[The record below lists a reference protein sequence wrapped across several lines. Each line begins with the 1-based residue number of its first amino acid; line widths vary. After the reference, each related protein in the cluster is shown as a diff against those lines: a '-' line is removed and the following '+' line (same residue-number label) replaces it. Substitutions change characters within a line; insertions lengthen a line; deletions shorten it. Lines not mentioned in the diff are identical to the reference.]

1 MVRPEVNLIQPEVIG
16 FYRKLY
22 SKKFLN
28 GSFLRLVTTHFNCR
42 LNDGLSPAG
51 HLKSQV
57 FPVQA
62 TVTPSLMFNAL
73 LFFGSPEFKII
84 IRHFTGQIGVK

>member
-1 MVRPEVNLIQPEVIG
+1 MLTGNDLAI
-16 FYRKLY
+16 
-22 SKKFLN
+22 SN
-28 GSFLRLVTTHFNCR
+28 NSFLRLVTTHFSCR
-42 LNDGLSPAG
+42 LNDGFNPAG

-73 LFFGSPEFKII
+73 LFFGSPRKIFSFEDHLKI
-84 IRHFTGQIGVK
+84 K